1 MSDPDNFLS
10 RWSRRK
16 LEPSNETDDA
26 PPPETSAEAKP
37 ERRGLSSSRGA

>member
-16 LEPSNETDDA
+16 LEPSNETDNAQTPVTSEEAQPDA
-26 PPPETSAEAKP
+26 AEP
-37 ERRGLSSSRGA
+37 

>member
-16 LEPSNETDDA
+16 LEPSTETDDA
-26 PPPETSAEAKP
+26 PPPETT
-37 ERRGLSSSRGA
+37 RRSGSTARRRELPGA